1 MPATEQGVAVSKHR
15 YQIIP
20 RVLCFVLHG
29 DDVLLLKGAPTKKI
43 WPNKYNGLGGHLE
56 RREGPAAAA
65 RREIK
70 EEAGLEVIDLRLH
83 GTIVIDTGEAAGIGL
98 YVFTAQAASRAA
110 VASGEGSLE
119 WVPLSRV
126 QEFDLVEDLFTLL
139 PHIFNLP
146 PTAPPFSAVYYYDA
160 ADKLVIEFEK

>member
-1 MPATEQGVAVSKHR
+1 MPANEQGVTVSKHR

-20 RVLCFVLHG
+20 RVLCFVTHG
-29 DDVLLLKGAPTKKI
+29 EDVLLLKGAPSKKI

-70 EEAGLEVIDLRLH
+70 EDAGLDVTDLRLR
-83 GTIVIDTGEAAGIGL
+83 GTTVIDTGEAAGIGL
-98 YVFTAQAASRAA
+98 YVFTAQAASRAV
-110 VASGEGSLE
+110 VASGEGGLE
-119 WVPLSRV
+119 WVPIHRV

-139 PHIFNLP
+139 PHLFSLP

-160 ADKLVIEFEK
+160 ADKLVMRFDE

>member
-20 RVLCFVLHG
+20 RVLCFVTHG
-29 DDVLLLKGAPTKKI
+29 QDVLLLKGAPTKKI

-65 RREIK
+65 RREIQ
-70 EEAGLEVIDLRLH
+70 EEAGLEVADLRLR

-110 VASGEGSLE
+110 VASGEGALE
-119 WVPLSRV
+119 WVPIHRM

-139 PHIFNLP
+139 PHIFSLS
-146 PTAPPFSAVYYYDA
+146 PTAPPFSAVYYYDEE
-160 ADKLVIEFEK
+160 DKLVMRFD